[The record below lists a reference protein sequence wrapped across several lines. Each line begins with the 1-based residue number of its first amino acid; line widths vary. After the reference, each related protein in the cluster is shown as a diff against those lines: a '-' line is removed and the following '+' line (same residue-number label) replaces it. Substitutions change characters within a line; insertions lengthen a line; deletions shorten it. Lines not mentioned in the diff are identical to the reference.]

1 MTCSHCG
8 NHNPEG
14 SPFCGSCGKSLKTT
28 VDCNSC
34 GEENPAESLFCG
46 FCGISFSQTFSCDSC
61 GEKNPSG
68 SLFCGSCGNTFD
80 ISEQKD
86 SLSNY
91 SLQKNLT
98 TIFQYPPK
106 YFWILVIISVLAG
119 GLLIWGLSSGQTS
132 SIYNSSHTYIT
143 PQSYITPQFLQR
155 DTKTPTPNPTTKQQ
169 DVKKREIIASY
180 HKKDGIQY
188 LQKQQ
193 YPEAIQEFLKVLE
206 VDPNNFDAHLLLGN
220 SYREIDRDIYELKH
234 LKIAVELEPNNF
246 DANWDIGHAYL
257 RMNDF
262 ENSLTHF
269 KKAVELDPNHFGAR
283 SMIGHVY
290 LDTGRFQEA
299 INQFEKSLTIPSGNS
314 EAIEDTKRALQRARE
329 EVKKQEIIVSYHKKD
344 GIQYL
349 QKQQYP
355 EAIQEFLK
363 VLEVDPNNFDAH
375 LLLGNSYR
383 EIDRDIYELKHLKIA
398 VELEPNNF
406 DANWDIGH
414 AYLRMNDFENSL
426 THFKKAVEL
435 DPNHFGARSMIGHVY
450 LDTGRFQEAINQF
463 EKSLTI
469 PSDNSE
475 AIEDTKRALQRARE
489 IENAEK

>member
-68 SLFCGSCGNTFD
+68 SLFCGSCGDTFD

-169 DVKKREIIASY
+169 
-180 HKKDGIQY
+180 
-188 LQKQQ
+188 
-193 YPEAIQEFLKVLE
+193 
-206 VDPNNFDAHLLLGN
+206 
-220 SYREIDRDIYELKH
+220 YELKH
-234 LKIAVELEPNNF
+234 LKIAVALEPNNF

-262 ENSLTHF
+262 KNSLTHF

-290 LDTGRFQEA
+290 LNTGRFQEA

-329 EVKKQEIIVSYHKKD
+329 EVKKQEIIVSYHKKE

-489 IENAEK
+489 MENAEK

>member
-68 SLFCGSCGNTFD
+68 SLFCGSCGDTFD

-220 SYREIDRDIYELKH
+220 SYREIDRDLYELKH
-234 LKIAVELEPNNF
+234 LKIAVALEPNNF

-262 ENSLTHF
+262 
-269 KKAVELDPNHFGAR
+269 K
-283 SMIGHVY
+283 
-290 LDTGRFQEA
+290 
-299 INQFEKSLTIPSGNS
+299 
-314 EAIEDTKRALQRARE
+314 
-329 EVKKQEIIVSYHKKD
+329 
-344 GIQYL
+344 
-349 QKQQYP
+349 
-355 EAIQEFLK
+355 
-363 VLEVDPNNFDAH
+363 
-375 LLLGNSYR
+375 
-383 EIDRDIYELKHLKIA
+383 
-398 VELEPNNF
+398 
-406 DANWDIGH
+406 
-414 AYLRMNDFENSL
+414 NSL

-489 IENAEK
+489 MENAEK

>member
-46 FCGISFSQTFSCDSC
+46 SCGISFSQTFSCDSC

-106 YFWILVIISVLAG
+106 YFWILLIISVLAG

-132 SIYNSSHTYIT
+132 SNDNSSHT
-143 PQSYITPQFLQR
+143 YITPQFLQR

-169 DVKKREIIASY
+169 DEKNQELIATY
-180 HKKDGIQY
+180 LENGIQY
-188 LQKQQ
+188 LQKKQ
-193 YPEAIQEFLKVLE
+193 YPESVEEFLKVIE
-206 VDPNNFDAHLLLGN
+206 AEPNNFEAHLLLGN
-220 SYREIDRDIYELKH
+220 SYREISKYQLAFNH
-234 LKIAVELEPNNF
+234 LKKAVELEPNNF
-246 DANWDIGHAYL
+246 DANWDVGHAYL
-257 RMNDF
+257 HMNDF

-269 KKAVELDPNHFGAR
+269 RKASELEPNHFGAS

-299 INQFEKSLTIPSGNS
+299 IE
-314 EAIEDTKRALQRARE
+314 
-329 EVKKQEIIVSYHKKD
+329 
-344 GIQYL
+344 
-349 QKQQYP
+349 
-355 EAIQEFLK
+355 
-363 VLEVDPNNFDAH
+363 
-375 LLLGNSYR
+375 
-383 EIDRDIYELKHLKIA
+383 
-398 VELEPNNF
+398 
-406 DANWDIGH
+406 
-414 AYLRMNDFENSL
+414 
-426 THFKKAVEL
+426 
-435 DPNHFGARSMIGHVY
+435 
-450 LDTGRFQEAINQF
+450 QF

-469 PSDNSE
+469 PSDNRG
-475 AIEDTKRALQRARE
+475 AIEDTKSALQRALQT
-489 IENAEK
+489 ENAQKQ